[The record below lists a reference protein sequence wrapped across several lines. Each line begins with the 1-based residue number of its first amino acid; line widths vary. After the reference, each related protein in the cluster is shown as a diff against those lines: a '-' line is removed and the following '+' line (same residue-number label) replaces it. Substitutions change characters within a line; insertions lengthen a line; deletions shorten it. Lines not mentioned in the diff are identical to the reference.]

1 MHCALNQNPYQLEPY
16 CDLQLQDSL
25 YFSMHLRD
33 VLKCNA
39 CIHTYMHAQFAALM
53 TLPTTE
59 PRRMPIVSCALI
71 YDTAIRVS
79 AVTADRTGKFA
90 LLTYSLTA
98 YHCSTEARLAGVQF
112 PPSFDSRLVLRQSRS
127 TRLEVS
133 FYVDAKLSRVAE
145 EVAKFRSGDS
155 DACAENSS
163 HSARLLLQQS
173 RASYMLP
180 FLPSGSPYIKS

>member
-1 MHCALNQNPYQLEPY
+1 MIC
-16 CDLQLQDSL
+16 
-25 YFSMHLRD
+25 
-33 VLKCNA
+33 KCRIVYILV
-39 CIHTYMHAQFAALM
+39 CIWETFWNVMHAQFAALK

-59 PRRMPIVSCALI
+59 PRCMPIVSRALI

-98 YHCSTEARLAGVQF
+98 YHCSTEARLAGVHF
-112 PPSFDSRLVLRQSRS
+112 PPHSTRAWCWGKAEARVWKVSFD
-127 TRLEVS
+127 
-133 FYVDAKLSRVAE
+133 VDAKLSRVAK

-155 DACAENSS
+155 DVCAENFS

-173 RASYMLP
+173 RASYMLA
-180 FLPSGSPYIKS
+180 FCLRAVLISSPDTRVERGCTRWL

>member
-1 MHCALNQNPYQLEPY
+1 MHA
-16 CDLQLQDSL
+16 
-25 YFSMHLRD
+25 
-33 VLKCNA
+33 
-39 CIHTYMHAQFAALM
+39 YMHAQFAALM

-59 PRRMPIVSCALI
+59 PRRMTIVSCALI

-90 LLTYSLTA
+90 LQTYSLTA
-98 YHCSTEARLAGVQF
+98 YHCSTEARLTGVQF

-127 TRLEVS
+127 THLEVS
-133 FYVDAKLSRVAE
+133 FDVDARLSRVAK
-145 EVAKFRSGDS
+145 EVAKFRSGDP
-155 DACAENSS
+155 DACAENS
-163 HSARLLLQQS
+163 HYSARLLLQQS

>member
-1 MHCALNQNPYQLEPY
+1 MHA
-16 CDLQLQDSL
+16 
-25 YFSMHLRD
+25 
-33 VLKCNA
+33 
-39 CIHTYMHAQFAALM
+39 YMHAQFAALM
-53 TLPTTE
+53 TLPMTE

-112 PPSFDSRLVLRQSRS
+112 PPSFDSRLALRQSRS

-133 FYVDAKLSRVAE
+133 FDVDA
-145 EVAKFRSGDS
+145 
-155 DACAENSS
+155 N
-163 HSARLLLQQS
+163 
-173 RASYMLP
+173 
-180 FLPSGSPYIKS
+180 

>member
-1 MHCALNQNPYQLEPY
+1 MHA
-16 CDLQLQDSL
+16 
-25 YFSMHLRD
+25 
-33 VLKCNA
+33 
-39 CIHTYMHAQFAALM
+39 YMHAQFAALM

-59 PRRMPIVSCALI
+59 PRRMPVVSCALI

-98 YHCSTEARLAGVQF
+98 YHCSTEARLTGVQF

-127 TRLEVS
+127 MRLEVS
-133 FYVDAKLSRVAE
+133 FDVDARLSRVAK
-145 EVAKFRSGDS
+145 EVAKFRSGDP

-163 HSARLLLQQS
+163 HSAQLLLQQS
-173 RASYMLP
+173 LQTSYMLP

>member
-1 MHCALNQNPYQLEPY
+1 
-16 CDLQLQDSL
+16 
-25 YFSMHLRD
+25 
-33 VLKCNA
+33 
-39 CIHTYMHAQFAALM
+39 MHAEFAALM

-98 YHCSTEARLAGVQF
+98 YHCSTEARLTGVQF

-127 TRLEVS
+127 THLEVS
-133 FYVDAKLSRVAE
+133 FVDARLSRVAK
-145 EVAKFRSGDS
+145 EVAKFRSGDP

-173 RASYMLP
+173 LASYMLP

>member
-1 MHCALNQNPYQLEPY
+1 MHLNGFIFVCTSKMNEKLRIFSSICALNQNPYQLEPH

-39 CIHTYMHAQFAALM
+39 CIHAFAALM
-53 TLPTTE
+53 TLPMTE

-79 AVTADRTGKFA
+79 AMTADRTGKFA

-133 FYVDAKLSRVAE
+133 FDVDA
-145 EVAKFRSGDS
+145 
-155 DACAENSS
+155 N
-163 HSARLLLQQS
+163 
-173 RASYMLP
+173 
-180 FLPSGSPYIKS
+180 

>member
-39 CIHTYMHAQFAALM
+39 YIHTYMHAQFAALM

-59 PRRMPIVSCALI
+59 SRRMPIVSCALI

-79 AVTADRTGKFA
+79 TVTADRTGKFA

-98 YHCSTEARLAGVQF
+98 YHCSTLLK
-112 PPSFDSRLVLRQSRS
+112 LV
-127 TRLEVS
+127 
-133 FYVDAKLSRVAE
+133 
-145 EVAKFRSGDS
+145 
-155 DACAENSS
+155 
-163 HSARLLLQQS
+163 
-173 RASYMLP
+173 
-180 FLPSGSPYIKS
+180 